1 MSELEIQAEFRER
14 VLTDLASERT
24 KLDALTERVERLE
37 QIVVSGNGHQALTV
51 QVKNLETK
59 MDNMGKEMEL
69 LRDEMGKMDELNNNV
84 VEIKTQLAMK
94 KESNG
99 YLIGFV
105 IAIVTAIVTVV
116 GTALVQH
123 FVHEGG
129 VK

>member
-105 IAIVTAIVTVV
+105 IALVTAIFTVV
-116 GTALVQH
+116 GTAIVQH
-123 FVHEGG
+123 FVH
-129 VK
+129 

>member
-1 MSELEIQAEFRER
+1 MSELEVQAEFREK

-24 KLDALTERVERLE
+24 KLDALAERVERLE

-116 GTALVQH
+116 GTAVVQH
-123 FVHEGG
+123 FIH
-129 VK
+129 

>member
-69 LRDEMGKMDELNNNV
+69 LRDEMGKIDELNNNV

-105 IAIVTAIVTVV
+105 IALVTAIVTVA
-116 GTALVQH
+116 GTAVVQH
-123 FVHEGG
+123 FIH
-129 VK
+129 